1 MSLTVPDKTRVYLVP
16 DISILT
22 PEWLRSDVS
31 KLVAP
36 TPVHRPILYTHFP
49 PRLMHFLIYLSLF
62 LSLLPLLI
70 LLYIAHSIAFPSWHH
85 PSPKLKTLT
94 TRSLPSTW
102 TILHPPSSLRYPHQ
116 CVSFPTHSSLTLHAW
131 LLSASS
137 TPTPI
142 AVACV
147 HGAGRDRRAFLSH
160 APFLLEQGFDLLL
173 FDCTNH
179 GISDAC
185 APLPFGKWPGRAVTL
200 GTSECED
207 VNSAVRYLSERG
219 AQKVIVIGTSQGASA
234 AILCAAE
241 YKNIAALV
249 LENPFI
255 SPRALVQG
263 IVQEIVRRCRMP
275 VLQYVERF
283 VVWLALW
290 RTGNLRATGAEDV
303 IERVDIP
310 VFFVHGSKDVMVGVW
325 QSQLLFQRMVHGR
338 KRIWVVEGAQHT
350 QCFWRAPRQFEKK
363 VVKFIDEFVR

>member
-1 MSLTVPDKTRVYLVP
+1 MHLLVYFVLFV
-16 DISILT
+16 
-22 PEWLRSDVS
+22 
-31 KLVAP
+31 
-36 TPVHRPILYTHFP
+36 
-49 PRLMHFLIYLSLF
+49 FLF
-62 LSLLPLLI
+62 PLLL
-70 LLYIAHSIAFPSWHH
+70 LLYIAQSIAFPPWHH
-85 PSPKLKTLT
+85 PSPTVKTLT
-94 TRSLPSTW
+94 TRSLPPAW
-102 TILHPPSSLRYPHQ
+102 TILQPPSSLRYPHY

-131 LLSASS
+131 LLTASS

-160 APFLLEQGFDLLL
+160 APFLLNQGFDLLL

-207 VNSAVRYLSERG
+207 VNSAVRYLSKRG

-234 AILCAAE
+234 ALLCAAE

-255 SPRALVQG
+255 SPRALVEG
-263 IVQEIVRRCRMP
+263 IVYEIVRRYRLPM
-275 VLQYVERF
+275 LQCVERF

-303 IERVDIP
+303 MEHVDVP
-310 VFFVHGSKDVMVGVW
+310 VLFVHGSDDVMVGVW
-325 QSQLLFQRMVHGR
+325 QSRLLFQRVLHRR

-350 QCFWRAPRQFEKK
+350 QCFWKAPQQFEKK
-363 VVKFIDEFVR
+363 VIEFIDEFVR